1 MVQVASAAT
10 CVLTRLVSPGV
21 CRVTAE
27 RAVGRLAETAVDGPQ
42 RAGDMYQNPAAR
54 LWLIEDVGMYK
65 PTVLRTGE
73 PGTTEVAAF
82 LSWAGS
88 AGRDLHQRR
97 LGGLFLARSPTD
109 SRKGGNHGSDGHL
122 VIHSASEYAT
132 RSASRCAI

>member
-1 MVQVASAAT
+1 
-10 CVLTRLVSPGV
+10 
-21 CRVTAE
+21 
-27 RAVGRLAETAVDGPQ
+27 
-42 RAGDMYQNPAAR
+42 MYQNPAAR

-73 PGTTEVAAF
+73 PGTTEVVAF
-82 LSWAGS
+82 LSQAGS
-88 AGRDLHQRR
+88 AGAILINDASA
-97 LGGLFLARSPTD
+97 GLLARSPID

>member
-10 CVLTRLVSPGV
+10 CVLTRLVSRGV
-21 CRVTAE
+21 RRVTAE
-27 RAVGRLAETAVDGPQ
+27 RAVGRLAETAVDGPR

-82 LSWAGS
+82 LS
-88 AGRDLHQRR
+88 
-97 LGGLFLARSPTD
+97 
-109 SRKGGNHGSDGHL
+109 
-122 VIHSASEYAT
+122 
-132 RSASRCAI
+132 